1 MQHYTAGITLSYFIG
16 NAGGNNGVF
25 TFAIVIDQQACGV
38 VINSGL
44 SASSQD
50 EPASLEWR
58 WMREILPI
66 LDRFEENDQKCIFL
80 RSNLDGFN
88 H

>member
-1 MQHYTAGITLSYFIG
+1 M
-16 NAGGNNGVF
+16 
-25 TFAIVIDQQACGV
+25 CGV

>member
-1 MQHYTAGITLSYFIG
+1 MLFAKLFITLKLCLFI
-16 NAGGNNGVF
+16 F
-25 TFAIVIDQQACGV
+25 FYRRPSFCGV

-44 SASSQD
+44 SPRSLD

-80 RSNLDGFN
+80 RSNLDCFN

>member
-1 MQHYTAGITLSYFIG
+1 MKHRNTLFVRVVTVL
-16 NAGGNNGVF
+16 A
-25 TFAIVIDQQACGV
+25 DCGV

-44 SASSQD
+44 SASSLD

>member
-1 MQHYTAGITLSYFIG
+1 MNMPTA
-16 NAGGNNGVF
+16 
-25 TFAIVIDQQACGV
+25 VICGV

-44 SASSQD
+44 SASSLD

-58 WMREILPI
+58 GMREILPI
-66 LDRFEENDQKCIFL
+66 LDRFGENDQKCIFL
-80 RSNLDGFN
+80 RSNLDCFN